1 MVILVDGTLSATNV
15 VFFPGLLG
23 LSDFLEKTGI
33 CEDTLVVVAETIG
46 NEEVDLGCEA
56 IFHCIFR
63 KNAFKQGFNYEKHK
77 FAPRWA
83 PNCFG

>member
-1 MVILVDGTLSATNV
+1 M

-46 NEEVDLGCEA
+46 NEEVDVGCEA
-56 IFHCIFR
+56 IFQYVSSETPLNKVFVI
-63 KNAFKQGFNYEKHK
+63 KNTSLPHGGRQIVSGKN
-77 FAPRWA
+77 
-83 PNCFG
+83 